1 LDIVIKSG
9 YVCATRSGFEVLE
22 EAQMTRWFRVRPIRQ
37 SAWEIRVA
45 SILNLDRAE
54 KAVSE
59 DQEHDE
65 LHQEETA
72 A

>member
-1 LDIVIKSG
+1 M
-9 YVCATRSGFEVLE
+9 LE

-37 SAWEIRVA
+37 SAWEIRFA
-45 SILNLDRAE
+45 SILHLDRAE

-65 LHQEETA
+65 SPQEESA